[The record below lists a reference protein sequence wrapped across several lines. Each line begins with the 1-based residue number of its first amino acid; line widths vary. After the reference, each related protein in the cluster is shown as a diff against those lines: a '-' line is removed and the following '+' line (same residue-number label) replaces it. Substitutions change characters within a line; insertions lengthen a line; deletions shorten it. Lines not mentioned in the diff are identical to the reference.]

1 MDIGDIMSFG
11 ITLTEAKIYQ
21 EIAKSPETKIGP
33 IIKATGFH
41 RGTVYNA
48 IESLIEK
55 GFICFI
61 DREKQ
66 RFYKISGKKI
76 FESIIGEKQ
85 REAKE
90 TKEKIYRMF
99 GDIMKKQEPNKRQE
113 VEVFYGVSAFKNLFL
128 EMLDICKKKNI
139 EYLFNGKGS
148 EMQEA
153 TGEGFYKSTEKMK
166 KCLRIKCR
174 IILDRST
181 AKKPYHKYITGNI
194 RYLPVTINSPVN
206 FWIYDD
212 IVLIVLFGVS
222 PLSSVRMQSKI
233 LSDAFKNCF
242 ERLWKVTKS

>member
-1 MDIGDIMSFG
+1 MSFG

-33 IIKATGFH
+33 IIKASGLH

-61 DREKQ
+61 DQEKQ

-76 FESIIGEKQ
+76 FESIIRERQ
-85 REAKE
+85 RETKE
-90 TKEKIYRMF
+90 TKAKIDSLF
-99 GDIMKKQEPNKRQE
+99 GDIIKNQEPNKRQE
-113 VEVFYGVSAFKNLFL
+113 VEVFYGVSSFKNLFL
-128 EMLDICKKKNI
+128 EMLDICKKKKI
-139 EYLFNGKGS
+139 EYLFNGRGC

-153 TGEGFYKSTEKMK
+153 TGEAFYKSAEKMK
-166 KCLRIKCR
+166 KCLGIKCR
-174 IILDRST
+174 IIFDRST
-181 AKKPYHKYITGNI
+181 AKKPYHRYIIGNI
-194 RYLPVTINSPVN
+194 RYLPTTIGSPVN

-222 PLSSVRMQSKI
+222 PLASVRMQSKI